1 MKHQQR
7 VAIIG
12 GGLGGLTAGV
22 LLQGYG
28 FDVKVY
34 EQAPQLARIGAGINI
49 YPNGMQVLR
58 ATGVSDQLLST
69 GLMLDTWF
77 SRVWDTGEVLY
88 SQPEREWH
96 EKYGEPH
103 VILHRGDL
111 QRVLASRLE
120 PGSLEYG
127 KQLADIDEIG
137 DSLKLRFED
146 GSSAEADIAI
156 GADGINSRVRELLL
170 GPQPPKYSGYVAY
183 RSVFQAARL
192 ERPLDSDG
200 AKFWADKRHWANED
214 RHMII
219 YYTTQARDEV
229 YFVTGSPDP
238 NWEGTSPVN
247 VTIKEVKDHYAGFHN
262 EVQRV
267 IDGSVQISKWPLL
280 IRDPLPLWSSGKV
293 VLLGDA
299 CHPMKPH
306 MGQGAGMAFED
317 AAILARC
324 LKAESGNLS
333 DAFAS
338 YEYTRRE
345 RAAKVQRISNQ
356 NTFLKYEEDPTW
368 CFGYNAMTAPL
379 LREGTEDNAPEH
391 MSQLSVGQ

>member
-22 LLQGYG
+22 LLQDYG
-28 FDVKVY
+28 FDVKIY

-49 YPNGMQVLR
+49 YPNGMQVLQ
-58 ATGVSDQLLST
+58 ATGISDQLTSI
-69 GLMLDTWF
+69 GLMLETWF
-77 SRVWDTGEVLY
+77 SRVWDTGDLLY

-96 EKYGEPH
+96 EKYGAPH
-103 VILHRGDL
+103 IILHRGDL
-111 QRVLASRLE
+111 QAILSKRLQ
-120 PGSLEYG
+120 PGSLEYA
-127 KQLADIDEIG
+127 KQLAGIDEVG
-137 DSLKLRFED
+137 EAVKLRFAD
-146 GSSAEADIAI
+146 GSSAEADVVI
-156 GADGINSRVRELLL
+156 GADGINSRVREILL

-183 RSVFQAARL
+183 RSIFPTSRL
-192 ERPLDSDG
+192 ARPLDSDG
-200 AKFWADKRHWANED
+200 AKFWSDNRHWANED

-219 YYTTQARDEV
+219 YYTTRARDEV

-247 VTIKEVKDHYAGFHN
+247 VTIKEVKDHYAGFHE

-267 IDGSVQISKWPLL
+267 IDASVQISKWPLL

-317 AAILARC
+317 AAVLARC
-324 LKAESGNLS
+324 MNAEAGNLS
-333 DAFAS
+333 EAFAL
-338 YEYTRRE
+338 YERTRRE

-356 NTFLKYEEDPTW
+356 NTFLKYEEDPSW
-368 CFGYNAMTAPL
+368 CFGYNATTAPL
-379 LREGTEDNAPEH
+379 VSEEAETSEH
-391 MSQLSVGQ
+391 ANQVSVGED